1 MSETAI
7 DCHDVWKSYRIYH
20 QRSHTLKEKVLTR
33 RNKYE
38 EFWALKGI
46 DLQIAAGSTTGIIGA
61 NGSGKSTLLKT
72 MARILTPNQG
82 YVDVH
87 GTLASLL
94 ELGIGFHPELTGRE
108 NVYLSGS
115 LLGRTRRD
123 VAARYDEIVEFA
135 GVEQF
140 MDMAVKNYSTGMYAR
155 LAFAVAVSV
164 EPEILLVDEVLSVG
178 DESFQARCVDRMAK
192 FRSEGHTVVIVTH
205 GLDTVRGL
213 CEEAVWIEGG
223 VIREAGSSARVV
235 AAYFD
240 SVHGG
245 VANEHPSADQDQAGA
260 GAATIGAVTMV
271 DGDGRETNTF
281 ETNGTLTVRV
291 ECHTDI
297 PLRDIVCCIAV
308 YRSDNFAYVI
318 GRTSHDADFSDRPP
332 GHHVIEF
339 SVPALPLLP
348 GGYLVSVGL
357 QDLPQKQVYDWHDR
371 RYGFFMMA
379 NAALPAGAGGIVH
392 VDGRWSAAPAPP
404 AEVGLRPERP
414 SERGGLRPERA
425 SERGVPSDARPH
437 GDPAA

>member
-1 MSETAI
+1 MANTAI

-20 QRSHTLKEKVLTR
+20 QRSHTLKEKILTR
-33 RNKYE
+33 RNQYE

-46 DLQIAAGSTTGIIGA
+46 DLEIAAGSTTGIIGA

-82 YVDVH
+82 YVEVN

-115 LLGRTRRD
+115 LLGRSRRD
-123 VAARYDEIVEFA
+123 VEARYDEIVEFA

-192 FRSEGHTVVIVTH
+192 FRSDGHTVVIVTH

-213 CEEAVWIEGG
+213 CQEAVWIEGG
-223 VIREAGSSARVV
+223 VIRESGSSARVV

-245 VANEHPSADQDQAGA
+245 VANEHPSAEQDQAGA
-260 GAATIGAVTMV
+260 GAASITAVAFL
-271 DGDGRETNTF
+271 DGEGRETTTF
-281 ETNGTLTVRV
+281 ETDSTLTVRV
-291 ECHTDI
+291 ECQTDL
-297 PLRDIVCCIAV
+297 PLQEVIFCVAV
-308 YRSDNFAYVI
+308 YRSDSFVYVM
-318 GRTSHDADFSDRPP
+318 GRTSHDADFSGRPP
-332 GHHVIEF
+332 GRHVVEF

-357 QDLPQKQVYDWHDR
+357 QDRAQKQVYDWHDR
-371 RYGFFMMA
+371 HYGFFMMD
-379 NAALPAGAGGIVH
+379 NARLPAGAGGIVH
-392 VDGRWSAAPAPP
+392 VEGHWTASPAPSAEAGVGGQLP
-404 AEVGLRPERP
+404 AEGAVAPERP
-414 SERGGLRPERA
+414 SERSVV
-425 SERGVPSDARPH
+425 SEIRPH
-437 GDPAA
+437 GDPAV